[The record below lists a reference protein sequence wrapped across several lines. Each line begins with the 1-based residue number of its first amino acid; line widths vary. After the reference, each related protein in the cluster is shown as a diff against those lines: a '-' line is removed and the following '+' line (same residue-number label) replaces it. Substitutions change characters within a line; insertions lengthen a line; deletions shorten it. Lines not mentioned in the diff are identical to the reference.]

1 MVWLDVDKPNMIYIL
16 QGDTMNLKE
25 YNKLYNKGLIS
36 NLTDKASII
45 RYMNELDLIKTN
57 SIFKY
62 DGLPDTIPKEELEKI
77 IQIHGYGI
85 ITEVKDNLY
94 CLWGGEA
101 PPLDAYYEATQIIV
115 TNPWLKV
122 NETFTYDKDC
132 VLVKNDPFKMGL
144 LPIINR
150 YNMYICETDI
160 TMLLADVNMRALNII
175 TANNDKEK
183 KSGEEFI
190 KQLFE
195 GKLSVLL
202 NEELKMN
209 DKAMLNTLPYSNM
222 SNGYITQIIE
232 LEQYLRGTKLNELGL
247 QSNYNMKRERL
258 TSSETDL
265 NEDSLKPL
273 IDIMLFERK
282 QAMEKVNKM
291 YGTNI
296 KVDLD
301 SSWKEQREEPKEE
314 PKEEEEIKDDEA
326 TE

>member
-1 MVWLDVDKPNMIYIL
+1 
-16 QGDTMNLKE
+16 
-25 YNKLYNKGLIS
+25 
-36 NLTDKASII
+36 
-45 RYMNELDLIKTN
+45 
-57 SIFKY
+57 
-62 DGLPDTIPKEELEKI
+62 
-77 IQIHGYGI
+77 
-85 ITEVKDNLY
+85 
-94 CLWGGEA
+94 
-101 PPLDAYYEATQIIV
+101 
-115 TNPWLKV
+115 
-122 NETFTYDKDC
+122 
-132 VLVKNDPFKMGL
+132 
-144 LPIINR
+144 
-150 YNMYICETDI
+150 
-160 TMLLADVNMRALNII
+160 MRALNII
-175 TANNDKEK
+175 TANNDKAK

-209 DKAMLNTLPYSNM
+209 DKAMLNTLPYANM

-273 IDIMLFERK
+273 IDIMLFER
-282 QAMEKVNKM
+282 QEAMEKVNKM

-301 SSWKEQREEPKEE
+301 SSWKEQREEPEE
-314 PKEEEEIKDDEA
+314 PKEPKEEQKEEKKEDEL